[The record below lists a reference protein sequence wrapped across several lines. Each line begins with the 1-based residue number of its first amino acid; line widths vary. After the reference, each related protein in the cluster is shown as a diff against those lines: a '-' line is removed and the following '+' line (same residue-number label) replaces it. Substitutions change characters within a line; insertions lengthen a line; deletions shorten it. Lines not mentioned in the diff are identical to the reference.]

1 MATLILFLHQIFDGA
16 RLMSMVKSKAGLFLS
31 SALLGALCTFGYAP
45 FSIWPLT
52 VCALVFFM
60 MLLTTVKSAKAV
72 FYLTLTFFTVNS
84 FINITWLEHVMNDF
98 GQIPDIIS
106 YPCIVMVAILYIAL
120 PYALTGA
127 LAYKLSKG
135 RTATMLMCFMPVA
148 YVLSDFFTGWFLT
161 GFPWTYLGYA
171 LTDSPFKNYAPF
183 IGLRGI
189 NALLYIF
196 SGAIALTALRRF
208 LFMPVAAILLVGAIL
223 TEGISFVK
231 EKQSVSVYLIQAN
244 IDQKDRHNPYLGEKV
259 IGTYWDLTKDLLDK
273 DNVIIWSEG
282 AIPYYIQNSYE
293 LLSGI
298 NEVFKSK
305 GSTLLTGI
313 QSRDQNNINNS
324 IITLGKLKDVNELI
338 HIQHYDKRELVPF
351 GEVIPFKE
359 LLRPL
364 GSVFDIPMSSF
375 TRGSFIQEPIEINGL
390 LYTPAICFE
399 AIFPETVAAIDSEKT
414 SGIIMVS
421 NDTWFGPTKAPVQHL
436 NIARMRA
443 MELSKP
449 MLRAT
454 NSGITAYIDEKGN
467 VVSSLE
473 TDIEGVLKL
482 DFKPVEGQSIYSKVH
497 NIPLYILL
505 LLLTALGFYTSRKEY
520 KEGSDLSA
528 LVRP

>member
-1 MATLILFLHQIFDGA
+1 M
-16 RLMSMVKSKAGLFLS
+16 
-31 SALLGALCTFGYAP
+31 
-45 FSIWPLT
+45 
-52 VCALVFFM
+52 
-60 MLLTTVKSAKAV
+60 
-72 FYLTLTFFTVNS
+72 
-84 FINITWLEHVMNDF
+84 
-98 GQIPDIIS
+98 
-106 YPCIVMVAILYIAL
+106 
-120 PYALTGA
+120 
-127 LAYKLSKG
+127 
-135 RTATMLMCFMPVA
+135 
-148 YVLSDFFTGWFLT
+148 
-161 GFPWTYLGYA
+161 
-171 LTDSPFKNYAPF
+171 
-183 IGLRGI
+183 
-189 NALLYIF
+189 
-196 SGAIALTALRRF
+196 
-208 LFMPVAAILLVGAIL
+208 
-223 TEGISFVK
+223 
-231 EKQSVSVYLIQAN
+231 
-244 IDQKDRHNPYLGEKV
+244 
-259 IGTYWDLTKDLLDK
+259 
-273 DNVIIWSEG
+273 
-282 AIPYYIQNSYE
+282 
-293 LLSGI
+293 
-298 NEVFKSK
+298 
-305 GSTLLTGI
+305 
-313 QSRDQNNINNS
+313 
-324 IITLGKLKDVNELI
+324 
-338 HIQHYDKRELVPF
+338 PF

-520 KEGSDLSA
+520 KEGSDLSS